1 MVDDYARS
9 LADRIRAGF
18 GKEEAIQVA
27 ENFLDSKHQRESLKL
42 MNRLF
47 EARAEALR
55 TFLLDLLA
63 CKHDQLRLVEEEFEP
78 VKQFL
83 R

>member
-1 MVDDYARS
+1 MDDHARS

-27 ENFLDSKHQRESLKL
+27 ENFLDSKHQRESLQL
-42 MNRLF
+42 TNRLF
-47 EARAEALR
+47 EARAGALR

-63 CKHDQLRLVEEEFEP
+63 SKHDELQLLEEEFEP
-78 VKQFL
+78 IKQFL